1 MNKPNKN
8 KHVDA
13 EIRVVVTKEER
24 GSEMDKGGQL
34 YAVW

>member
-13 EIRVVVTKEER
+13 KNKVVVSR
-24 GSEMDKGGQL
+24 GDGAG
-34 YAVW
+34 AGWTG